1 MSGACPRLGAF
12 YEFFSLANL
21 TPPLQCK
28 WRSLFLSAIRST
40 HGLLG

>member
-21 TPPLQCK
+21 TPPLHCMGTMTASHCSQ
-28 WRSLFLSAIRST
+28 S
-40 HGLLG
+40 